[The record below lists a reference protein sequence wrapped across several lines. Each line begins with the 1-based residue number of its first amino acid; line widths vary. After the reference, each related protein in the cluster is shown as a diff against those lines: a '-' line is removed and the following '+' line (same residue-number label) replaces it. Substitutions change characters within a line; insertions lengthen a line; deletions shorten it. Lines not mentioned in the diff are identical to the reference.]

1 MVVIIDYGM
10 GNLFS
15 VKNALEAIG
24 VEAKISNEPDDLRRA
39 EQIILPGAGAFPD
52 GMKNLKNLGIIPVL
66 EEEVLKKK
74 KPFLGICL
82 GAQLLATQGEEHQ
95 LTDGL
100 GWIKGRVRRFQVDES
115 KFRIPHIGW
124 NDVFPKKDNIL
135 FKNVHPPIFYF
146 VHSYHLVPEDQSV
159 IVATSEYG
167 ETFVAAFQK
176 ENIFGVQFHPE
187 KSQKNGLRILEN
199 FLAYKKL

>member
-1 MVVIIDYGM
+1 MVVVIDYGM

-24 VEAKISNEPDDLRRA
+24 AEAKISNEPDDLRRA
-39 EQIILPGAGAFPD
+39 DQIILPGVGAFPD
-52 GMKNLKNLGIIPVL
+52 GMSNLKKRGLIPVL
-66 EEEVLKKK
+66 EEEVLEKK

>member
-24 VEAKISNEPDDLRRA
+24 AEAKISNEPDDLRRA
-39 EQIILPGAGAFPD
+39 EQIILPGVGAFPD
-52 GMKNLKNLGIIPVL
+52 GMKNLKNLDIIPIL
-66 EEEVLKKK
+66 EEEVLEKK

-167 ETFVAAFQK
+167 ETFAAALQK

>member
-39 EQIILPGAGAFPD
+39 VQIILPGVGAFPD
-52 GMKNLKNLGIIPVL
+52 GMKNLKNLDIIPIL
-66 EEEVLKKK
+66 EEEVLEKK

-82 GAQLLATQGEEHQ
+82 GAQLLAFQGEEHQ

-167 ETFVAAFQK
+167 ETFAAALPK

>member
-24 VEAKISNEPDDLRRA
+24 AEAKISNEPDDLRRA
-39 EQIILPGAGAFPD
+39 EQIILPGVGAFPD
-52 GMKNLKNLGIIPVL
+52 GMKNLKNLDIIPIL
-66 EEEVLKKK
+66 EEEVLEKK

-100 GWIKGRVRRFQVDES
+100 GWIKGRARRFQVDEK

-167 ETFVAAFQK
+167 ETFAAALQK

>member
-39 EQIILPGAGAFPD
+39 EQIILPGVGAFPD
-52 GMKNLKNLGIIPVL
+52 GMKNLKNLDIIPIL
-66 EEEVLKKK
+66 EEEVLEKK

-167 ETFVAAFQK
+167 ETFAAALQK

>member
-1 MVVIIDYGM
+1 M
-10 GNLFS
+10 
-15 VKNALEAIG
+15 
-24 VEAKISNEPDDLRRA
+24 
-39 EQIILPGAGAFPD
+39 
-52 GMKNLKNLGIIPVL
+52 
-66 EEEVLKKK
+66 
-74 KPFLGICL
+74 
-82 GAQLLATQGEEHQ
+82 
-95 LTDGL
+95 
-100 GWIKGRVRRFQVDES
+100 DEK

-167 ETFVAAFQK
+167 ETFAAALQK